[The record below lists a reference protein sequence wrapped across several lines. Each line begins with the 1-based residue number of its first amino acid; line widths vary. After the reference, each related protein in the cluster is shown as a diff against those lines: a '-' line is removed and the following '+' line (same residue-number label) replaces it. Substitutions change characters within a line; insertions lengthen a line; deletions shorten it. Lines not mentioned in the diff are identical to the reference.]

1 MLAGERRKSAEKRG
15 GFLLEAKLAD
25 AVRLCFSHQK
35 PNFVGFLDEQQQN
48 LTKKA
53 MKQFAVENY
62 MFWGGY
68 PDAER
73 VVFGVFPEGFPMQAS
88 SFPVAALTARFRGQ
102 DELSHRDFLGA
113 FLAQGVQRSALG
125 DFLLEPGRAVCFVRR
140 EMAAFFL
147 SEVQQVGRT
156 GVSLQEGAQEPFPCG
171 RRFQEMALTVASL
184 RLDGV
189 VSACAGISRQGAAE
203 LIRAGKVYKN
213 QEEMGSLS
221 TLVREGD
228 TLSIRGVG
236 KFRLE
241 GPDFARETK
250 KHRLRLPVKKYI

>member
-1 MLAGERRKSAEKRG
+1 M
-15 GFLLEAKLAD
+15 
-25 AVRLCFSHQK
+25 
-35 PNFVGFLDEQQQN
+35 
-48 LTKKA
+48 
-53 MKQFAVENY
+53 
-62 MFWGGY
+62 
-68 PDAER
+68 
-73 VVFGVFPEGFPMQAS
+73 
-88 SFPVAALTARFRGQ
+88 
-102 DELSHRDFLGA
+102 
-113 FLAQGVQRSALG
+113 
-125 DFLLEPGRAVCFVRR
+125 
-140 EMAAFFL
+140 
-147 SEVQQVGRT
+147 
-156 GVSLQEGAQEPFPCG
+156 
-171 RRFQEMALTVASL
+171 
-184 RLDGV
+184 